1 MSKRIQNINTRN
13 DLLTNFRVFFF
24 LTQKFTFNFPKV
36 KKQIFELKVDLSVFI
51 TKKTSPVEKP
61 LRFKMNVAA
70 VERVVD

>member
-1 MSKRIQNINTRN
+1 MSKRIQNTNTRN

-24 LTQKFTFNFPKV
+24 LTQFFTFNFPKV
-36 KKQIFELKVDLSVFI
+36 KKRIFELKVDLSGFI